1 MSRIKLYVLNVGLQM
16 WKRQEIVYNAW
27 KMNVD
32 LCGMI
37 NKMAGMLRFSQLNYS
52 AKPKGTEMLGREIG
66 TITSLQIV
74 ITALPARI

>member
-1 MSRIKLYVLNVGLQM
+1 
-16 WKRQEIVYNAW
+16 
-27 KMNVD
+27 MNVD